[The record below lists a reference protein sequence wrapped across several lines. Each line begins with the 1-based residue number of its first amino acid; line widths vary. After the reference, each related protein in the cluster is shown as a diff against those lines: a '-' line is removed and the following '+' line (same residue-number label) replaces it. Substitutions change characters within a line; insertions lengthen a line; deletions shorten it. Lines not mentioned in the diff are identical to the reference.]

1 MSASQSKTAFGKQI
15 PNFYIFSFFKINFYI
30 SDSPAEL
37 VPILNSI
44 FALKLGCWGVALHG
58 RCDGIKVE
66 IVRVKKVS
74 PKQAGHCFRAKMGAL
89 Y

>member
-15 PNFYIFSFFKINFYI
+15 PNFYIFSFLKIYFYI
-30 SDSPAEL
+30 SDPPAEL